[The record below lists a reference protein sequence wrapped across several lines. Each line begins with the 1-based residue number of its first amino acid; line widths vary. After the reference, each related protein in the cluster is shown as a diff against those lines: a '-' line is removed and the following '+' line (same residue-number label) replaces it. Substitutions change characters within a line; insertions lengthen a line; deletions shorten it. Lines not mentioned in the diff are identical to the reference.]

1 MSKLPQAPQGELAVQ
16 PGQGFRPI
24 AVWPTAK
31 DEASRFVR
39 LDNAVVQNPELSFR
53 ARGLLAYVLSM
64 PKDFVHSA
72 ERLAKRS
79 LDGVSATRSA
89 LRELQT
95 AGYAKLSRF
104 RKDDGTF
111 GNRWEFRESPSREN
125 LHSVNPSPGSEK
137 PQSAPS
143 AGKPTPGEPGF
154 GQPHSGQPG
163 PGKPAPLETKEVQ
176 TKLGKTKLGKTTV
189 GKTKC
194 PAGTDNAP
202 GRQDV
207 PSSAGDPDSDDV
219 AFDAGGPDVQPREC
233 LAASGYPEPEG
244 WRDALKDDERLDATD
259 FRLPWGDRGFTDGK
273 KRYVLQRMTYALN
286 ELSRST

>member
-1 MSKLPQAPQGELAVQ
+1 MSELLQAPQNELAIQ

-24 AVWPTAK
+24 AVWSTEK

-39 LDNAVVQNPELSFR
+39 LDNAVVQNPELSYR

-79 LDGVSATRSA
+79 PDGVSATRSA

-125 LHSVNPSPGSEK
+125 LHSVGSSPSSEK
-137 PQSAPS
+137 PHSAPS
-143 AGKPTPGEPGF
+143 VGFPTPGEPGF
-154 GQPHSGQPG
+154 GQPHFGQPG
-163 PGKPAPLETKEVQ
+163 FGFPALLERTIVETKLEE
-176 TKLGKTKLGKTTV
+176 TKIGETTLP
-189 GKTKC
+189 KTKC
-194 PAGTDNAP
+194 PPGTDDGV
-202 GRQDV
+202 GRNDSPPSANDQDFR
-207 PSSAGDPDSDDV
+207 DD
-219 AFDAGGPDVQPREC
+219 AFDARGPDAPPRD
-233 LAASGYPEPEG
+233 LSGAAGCVEPDG
-244 WRDALKDDERLDATD
+244 WREALRDDDRLEPMD
-259 FRLPWGDRGFTDGK
+259 FKLPWRDPSFTDGK
-273 KRYVLQRMTYALN
+273 RRYVIRRMAD
-286 ELSRST
+286 ELSGTSRGA